1 MGGARRRGCRAALN
15 PSVWDCGRVCAGL
28 GAAQDDRGGALA
40 SKIGRETHF
49 ALRFAFRLNGDPED
63 GGDGP
68 ALGLPGA
75 LSSFLP
81 LARRRVQ
88 PLGLFPL
95 FLSACATRKQGRE
108 KIHRCAQRAL
118 GGRRM
123 VSPAL
128 LRRMGRG
135 SRRGKNDLN
144 FIDYFA
150 SKRLR
155 GGRGREFFGVFPIFF
170 FKKYCKNFISPYNLD
185 LSRMTKG
192 LARQAQARRFA
203 AWQER
208 KKRDA
213 VSSKKVLT
221 KTKSEIRIRFFAT
234 QRARSSVG
242 SECLA
247 TNQKVGGSNPS
258 GRTTILRPANGW
270 LAVASN
276 FRFSAIRD
284 ATIV

>member
-1 MGGARRRGCRAALN
+1 MSGGAHPLCLGFRLGLRPGLRAAR
-15 PSVWDCGRVCAGL
+15 DG
-28 GAAQDDRGGALA
+28 RGGALA

-49 ALRFAFRLNGDPED
+49 ALRLAFRLNGDPED

-75 LSSFLP
+75 LSSFRP

-95 FLSACATRKQGRE
+95 FFIRLRNAKAGEGKDLLSRSARFGRAAHGFARLAP
-108 KIHRCAQRAL
+108 KN
-118 GGRRM
+118 G
-123 VSPAL
+123 SPLAAVE
-128 LRRMGRG
+128 
-135 SRRGKNDLN
+135 NDLN
-144 FIDYFA
+144 FIDYF
-150 SKRLR
+150 SPKRILGR
-155 GGRGREFFGVFPIFF
+155 RGREFFGVFPIFF
-170 FKKYCKNFISPYNLD
+170 KKKYCKNFISPYNPD

-213 VSSKKVLT
+213 VSSKMVLT

-234 QRARSSVG
+234 QCARSSVG

-258 GRTTILRPANGW
+258 GRTTIYAANRAVGLR
-270 LAVASN
+270 
-276 FRFSAIRD
+276 
-284 ATIV
+284 